1 MKHQEILTPDP
12 ECDNGYIMDEHAT
25 SCWITVGKLSVQ
37 IFRGHGRLS
46 VAIYPVGQE
55 MEDSIDRAIAPIVE

>member
-1 MKHQEILTPDP
+1 MKHEEILTPDDT
-12 ECDNGYIMDEHAT
+12 CDNGYIFNEHAI

-46 VAIYPVGQE
+46 VAIFPLGEEV
-55 MEDSIDRAIAPIVE
+55 DDPIDRATAEIK

>member
-12 ECDNGYIMDEHAT
+12 DCDNGYIMNGSAK

-37 IFRGHGRLS
+37 IFRGENRLR
-46 VAIYPVGQE
+46 VAIYPLGEE
-55 MEDSIDRAIAPIVE
+55 MDDAIGSATAEITE